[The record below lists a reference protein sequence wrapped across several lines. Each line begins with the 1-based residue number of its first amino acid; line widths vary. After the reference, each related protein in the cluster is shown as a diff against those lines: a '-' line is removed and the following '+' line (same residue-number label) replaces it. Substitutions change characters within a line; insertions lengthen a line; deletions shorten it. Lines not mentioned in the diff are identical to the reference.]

1 MKFQNVGLE
10 HTVSSETT
18 APPHTPQISDAGPS
32 EVLTLVK
39 ETVSNVSD
47 SNEKKASE
55 DEDVQDE
62 DLVNF
67 DEVVLAT
74 VF

>member
-1 MKFQNVGLE
+1 M
-10 HTVSSETT
+10 
-18 APPHTPQISDAGPS
+18 APPHAPQIFDARPS

-39 ETVSNVSD
+39 ETVSDVSD
-47 SNEKKASE
+47 SDEKKASE
-55 DEDVQDE
+55 DEDVQEE

-67 DEVVLAT
+67 DEIVLAT

>member
-1 MKFQNVGLE
+1 MKFQNVGLG
-10 HTVSSETT
+10 HIVSSETT
-18 APPHTPQISDAGPS
+18 APPHTSQISDAGPS
-32 EVLTLVK
+32 KVLTPVK
-39 ETVSNVSD
+39 ETVSDVSD

-55 DEDVQDE
+55 DEDVQEE

>member
-1 MKFQNVGLE
+1 MKFQNVGLG
-10 HTVSSETT
+10 HTISSETT
-18 APPHTPQISDAGPS
+18 VPPYTPQISNVGPS
-32 EVLTLVK
+32 KVLTPVK
-39 ETVSNVSD
+39 ETVSDVSD

-55 DEDVQDE
+55 DEDVQEE